1 MFKNVNFLQRYL
13 PNTSPWVSMAVVLA
27 LVLLA
32 YYVFLGMEF
41 RKVSD
46 QETALSNRVNELLTE
61 DRPDLSLEEALS
73 LELESLEQRLEGLQG
88 LFTYPGVDDLVAGMY
103 ASAQEAQVQ
112 LISVSVDDLQ
122 EQSIGTTRYEV
133 QPIALE
139 FRAGTADT
147 LNFLS
152 LVHERLPMA
161 DLSSINLQGI
171 QGDPLVGV
179 ELLFYGSP
187 EVITQE
193 EEAS

>member
-1 MFKNVNFLQRYL
+1 MNKNTNFMNRFL
-13 PNTSPWVSMAVVLA
+13 PNTSPWITIAGLLA

-41 RKVSD
+41 RKFSD
-46 QETALSNRVNELLTE
+46 EETALSNRVSELLTE
-61 DRPDLSLEEALS
+61 DRPDLSLEEALTLELGS
-73 LELESLEQRLEGLQG
+73 LEDRLEDLQG

-103 ASAQEAQVQ
+103 AAAQEAQVP

-122 EQSIGTTRYEV
+122 EQTIGTTRYEV

-139 FRAGTADT
+139 FRADTADT
-147 LNFLS
+147 LNFLK

-171 QGDPLVGV
+171 QGEPLVSI

-187 EVITQE
+187 EPITQE

>member
-1 MFKNVNFLQRYL
+1 MFKNVSFMQRFL
-13 PNTSPWVSMAVVLA
+13 PNTSPWVTIAAVLA

-41 RKVSD
+41 RKFSD
-46 QETALSNRVNELLTE
+46 EETALSNRVSELLTE

-171 QGDPLVGV
+171 QGDPLVSV

-187 EVITQE
+187 EAITQE